1 MEPEVKKNDKYQ
13 FFVDISGSV
22 KGSESY
28 WSTVN
33 DILTLYGPQIDT
45 FYLWDTS
52 IQTTDKKGLEKYIQG
67 KTGRGGTSPSVV
79 AKVIETKNLKNIILV
94 TDG

>member
-22 KGSESY
+22 GGSESY

-33 DILTLYGPQIDT
+33 DILTLYGP
-45 FYLWDTS
+45 
-52 IQTTDKKGLEKYIQG
+52 
-67 KTGRGGTSPSVV
+67 
-79 AKVIETKNLKNIILV
+79 
-94 TDG
+94 